1 MKVKEGIMINPQA
14 SLQVL
19 ETALQLEINGMAF
32 YRKASNDSQN
42 TVAKEMFAYLADAEV
57 THMDR
62 IKQISGSLNLTGN
75 WSKVEH
81 DKGHAGIKEV
91 FSRLAKENK
100 DRLVP
105 AATEI
110 QALETGLDLE
120 VKSIDFYTIQFGKAG
135 DANEKA
141 FYSSLIEEEES
152 HFRTLKDMKFYLEN
166 PAAWFAEHERHGLDG
181 A

>member
-1 MKVKEGIMINPQA
+1 
-14 SLQVL
+14 LQM
-19 ETALQLEINGMAF
+19 EIDGMAF
-32 YRKASNDSQN
+32 YRKASNAAQN
-42 TVAKEMFAYLADAEV
+42 IVTKEMFAYLADAEI

-62 IKQISGSLNLTGN
+62 IKQISDSLRMTGN
-75 WSKVEH
+75 WSKTEH

-120 VKSIDFYTIQFGKAG
+120 VKSIDFYNEQLTKS
-135 DANEKA
+135 DDTNEKA
-141 FYSSLIEEEES
+141 FYSSLIEEETS
-152 HFRTLKDMKFYLEN
+152 HFRTLKDIKLYLEN
-166 PAAWFAEHERHGLDG
+166 PDSWFIEHEHHGLDG